1 VAAAGG
7 GSPMRT
13 RDDGELG
20 KRMERAEGLHEPS
33 SRKLSERLDREPSTA
48 FLRRVLQLEPQPP
61 PPRQKSGPT
70 SQRHVEPIS

>member
-13 RDDGELG
+13 RADGELG

-61 PPRQKSGPT
+61 RQKSGPT